1 MIKHAL
7 LDLYRSHSNRFM
19 SGALALYL
27 VMLIFASNSFLER
40 TLIGMFNDKLL
51 HFLIY
56 SIIAAL
62 VYRGLVLEFFIERLL
77 ATLGIV
83 GGMAAVDEL
92 LQLVSNHRVA
102 DFDDWLYDVL
112 GAVFV
117 LMCVIA
123 YRSITQV
130 IANVRNANGDEEPR

>member
-117 LMCVIA
+117 LMCVLA

>member
-27 VMLIFASNSFLER
+27 VMLIFASNTFLER

-117 LMCVIA
+117 LMCVLA

>member
-1 MIKHAL
+1 
-7 LDLYRSHSNRFM
+7 M

-40 TLIGMFNDKLL
+40 TLIGMFNDKIL

-117 LMCVIA
+117 LMCVLA

>member
-40 TLIGMFNDKLL
+40 TLIGMFNDKIL